1 MKKSKIYLWIGI
13 ALIVLAFILDGALS
27 PSLTDGKAVSDWPTE
42 MWIFA
47 AVDAVILVAGIVLIV
62 YGAKLSKKEK
72 QLQGSTN
79 SNVCKNCG
87 SKLSENAKFCNNCGT
102 KATTDQE

>member
-13 ALIVLAFILDGALS
+13 ALIVLAFILDSALS
-27 PSLTDGKAVSDWPTE
+27 PRLNDGKDLPDWPME

-72 QLQGSTN
+72 QLQGNAN
-79 SNVCKNCG
+79 SNMCKSCG
-87 SKLSENAKFCNNCGT
+87 SKLPENAKFCNNCGT